1 MLRVSENFS
10 KYQSQFDFFVSFG
23 FFFFTATVWI
33 RRSEFLWLTRV
44 FDFAIRGN
52 YLYKHLAQKK
62 REKKLFSFVYYVQKR
77 ALKENKYP
85 EFRI

>member
-10 KYQSQFDFFVSFG
+10 KYQSQFYFFW
-23 FFFFTATVWI
+23 FFFFTATVRI

-62 REKKLFSFVYYVQKR
+62 REKIVFVCLLRPKTR
-77 ALKENKYP
+77 TER
-85 EFRI
+85 E